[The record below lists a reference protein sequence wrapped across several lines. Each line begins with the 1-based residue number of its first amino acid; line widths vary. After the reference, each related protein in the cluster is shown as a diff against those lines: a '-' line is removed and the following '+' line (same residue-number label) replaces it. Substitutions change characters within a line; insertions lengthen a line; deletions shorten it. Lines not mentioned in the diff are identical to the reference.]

1 MFCNTK
7 MTLITRETQTDRQTN
22 EPIIVSLEGN
32 IGSGKSTLLSSLE
45 SHFKGN
51 TQIIFLKEPVDVWE
65 TITDENN
72 VTMLEKF
79 YKDQEKYSFPFQMMA
94 YISRL
99 VALKEAVEKNPGA
112 IIITERSL
120 YTDRMV
126 FAKMLYDAGKIEFIN
141 YKIYLKWFDSFA
153 KEFPVN
159 KVIYVKASPSICHFR
174 IQMRSRIGESVIPL
188 DYLESCNTYHEA
200 MLDKKVHD
208 CVCDNQLILDGSVD
222 IHEKKDIMKSWI
234 SQIEEFIKS

>member
-1 MFCNTK
+1 
-7 MTLITRETQTDRQTN
+7 MTANEVLKTQTDIHKPT
-22 EPIIVSLEGN
+22 IISLEGN
-32 IGSGKSTLLSSLE
+32 IGSGKSTLLSYLE
-45 SHFKGN
+45 NHFKGN
-51 TQIIFLKEPVDVWE
+51 AIIFLKEPVEDWE
-65 TITDENN
+65 TIRDENG

-99 VALKEAVEKNPGA
+99 VALKEAVEKNPA

-141 YKIYLKWFDSFA
+141 YRIYLKWFDSFA
-153 KEFPVN
+153 KEFPVH

-174 IQMRSRIGESVIPL
+174 IKMRSRIGESVIPL
-188 DYLESCNTYHEA
+188 DYLESCNTYHEE
-200 MLDKKVHD
+200 MLDKKAPD
-208 CVCDNQLILDGSVD
+208 CVCHNQLILDGSLD
-222 IHEKKDIMKSWI
+222 IHEKKDVVKTWI
-234 SQIEEFIKS
+234 SQIEEFMKS